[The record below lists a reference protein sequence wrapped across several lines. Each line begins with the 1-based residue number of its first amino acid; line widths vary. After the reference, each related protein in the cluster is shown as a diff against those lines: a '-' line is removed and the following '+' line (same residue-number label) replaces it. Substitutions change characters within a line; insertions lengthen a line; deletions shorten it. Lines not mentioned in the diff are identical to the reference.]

1 MKKILISILRNQ
13 NTMIEAYRQAAEQ
26 LSTLLAIES
35 SQFLPRQT
43 LLIQTP
49 LAQTNGVYL
58 ENNMILVPVLRSGL
72 VLLPSFLHFYPKARV
87 GFIGARRDEKTA
99 IAELYYLKLPALSSD
114 TNILILDPMIATGGT
129 ASLAIKTLI
138 ESGAEEKKITL
149 ISFISSPDGRK
160 RLQEEYPNVGL
171 LIAQIDEGLDPAKR
185 IIPGL
190 GDFGDR
196 YFGNES

>member
-13 NTMIEAYRQAAEQ
+13 NTLIEAYRKAAEQ

-35 SQFLPRQT
+35 SQFLPKQP
-43 LLIQTP
+43 LVIQTP

-114 TNILILDPMIATGGT
+114 TKILVLDPMIATGGT

-149 ISFISSPDGRK
+149 ISFISSPEGMK
-160 RLQEEYPNVGL
+160 RLQEEYPKVGL

-196 YFGNES
+196 YFGNEQ

>member
-13 NTMIEAYRQAAEQ
+13 NTSIDAYRQAAEQ
-26 LSTLLAIES
+26 LSNLLAIES
-35 SQFLPRQT
+35 SQFLPKQHFV
-43 LLIQTP
+43 IQTP
-49 LAQTNGVYL
+49 LAQTDGVQF
-58 ENNMILVPVLRSGL
+58 ENHTVLIPVLRSGL
-72 VLLPSFLHFYPKARV
+72 VLLPPFLHYYPKARV

-99 IAELYYLKLPALSSD
+99 IAELYYLKLPPLSKD
-114 TNILILDPMIATGGT
+114 TNILLLDPMIATGGT

-138 ESGAEEKKITL
+138 ESGAEEKQITL
-149 ISFISSPDGRK
+149 ISFISSPDGMK
-160 RLQEEYPNVGL
+160 RLQEEYPTVGL